1 MKTITLP
8 SGKSVSVPSTGDD
21 WQLYTCSMACGRAA
35 ASLTAAV
42 VRVAKEIDQMA
53 SKGYRPTEAGASH
66 LMNKVIYPV
75 MSKYSSF
82 GASDT
87 EPRGVAYDAIDR
99 IVSVVTGDR
108 VRYSY

>member
-8 SGKSVSVPSTGDD
+8 SGKSVKVPSTGDD

-42 VRVAKEIDQMA
+42 VRAAKTIDEMA
-53 SKGYRPTEAGASH
+53 SKGYRPTEAGASK
-66 LMNKVIYPV
+66 LYQDVIYPV
-75 MSKYSSF
+75 MSRYADF

-87 EPRGVAYDAIDR
+87 EPRGVAQDALDR
-99 IVSVVTGDR
+99 VISVVTGER
-108 VRYSY
+108 IRNCY